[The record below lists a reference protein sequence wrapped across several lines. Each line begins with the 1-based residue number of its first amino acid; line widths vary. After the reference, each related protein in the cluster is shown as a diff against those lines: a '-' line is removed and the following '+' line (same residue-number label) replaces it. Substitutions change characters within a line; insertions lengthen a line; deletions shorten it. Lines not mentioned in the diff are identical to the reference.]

1 MVRRIAGVDDAGR
14 GCVIGPLV
22 VAGVLMPEDKLKLL
36 EQIGVRDSKELT
48 PKRRER
54 LAEEIRK
61 IAEKIKVVKVPPS
74 EVDRIVFRGVKYRR
88 LNWLEAK
95 VMAQVISELKP
106 EIAYVDASDVLE
118 ERFKEQILEEI
129 PAGIEVVS
137 EHDAD
142 AKYPIVSA
150 ASIIAKTERDKE
162 IQKLRMKYGDFGS
175 GYPSDPK
182 TREFLLKCLRERGKY
197 PDCVRKSWKT
207 LRRLAEERQETLF

>member
-1 MVRRIAGVDDAGR
+1 MAGVDDAGR

>member
-95 VMAQVISELKP
+95 VMARVISELKP
-106 EIAYVDASDVLE
+106 EIVYVDASDVLE

-162 IQKLRMKYGDFGS
+162 IQKLRMKYGNFGS

-182 TREFLLKCLRERGKY
+182 TREFLLKCLKERGKY

-207 LRRLAEERQETLF
+207 LRRLAEGRQETLF